1 MRRMRTAVLPI
12 VAAALMLALAREGAV
27 AAGEGRR
34 PAADERSGK
43 KVRSLR
49 IYVLSTAVA
58 GAQSMKGFG
67 EWGFAALVEA
77 DGRSFLFDT
86 GLYPETVARN
96 ADELGVNLAGI
107 TDVVLSHNHNDHT
120 GGLLT
125 LRAKYAKFNP
135 VAFSNA
141 HVAPGIFWSRPS
153 GYGELNP
160 MIAFKPKFEN
170 AGGTFVEHSEPF
182 ELAPGVWLTGP
193 IPRPHDEHNYS
204 LLTKARRP
212 DGEFVED
219 NLPENLSMIFDTDEG
234 VVLLTGC
241 GHAGLINELEYGL
254 KITGSREALA
264 VVGGLHLYQKSDKD
278 LEWTALMLGRHK
290 LKYFLGAHCTGIE
303 AVFAIRRLTG
313 LDRKKCVVGSLG
325 ASFTLG
331 KGIDPE
337 ALAK

>member
-1 MRRMRTAVLPI
+1 MRRLRTAVLPM
-12 VAAALMLALAREGAV
+12 VAAALLLALAREGAV
-27 AAGEGRR
+27 AAREGGE
-34 PAADERSGK
+34 PAADKRTGK
-43 KVRSLR
+43 KVKSLR
-49 IYVLSTAVA
+49 IYVMSTAVA

-77 DGRSFLFDT
+77 DGRTFLFDT

-96 ADELGVNLAGI
+96 ADELGVNLARI

-125 LRAKYAKFNP
+125 LRSKYAKINP
-135 VAFSNA
+135 VAFSNV

-160 MIAFKPKFEN
+160 MIAIKPKFEN

-241 GHAGLINELEYGL
+241 GHAGLINELEFGL

-278 LEWTALMLGRHK
+278 LEWTAQMLSHHN
-290 LKYFLGAHCTGIE
+290 LKNFLGAHCTGIE
-303 AVFAIRRLTG
+303 AVYAIRRLTG
-313 LDRKKCVVGSLG
+313 LNRKTCVVGSVG

>member
-1 MRRMRTAVLPI
+1 MSRMSTGVLPI
-12 VAAALMLALAREGAV
+12 VATGMLLTLTLQGAVNAREGQRST
-27 AAGEGRR
+27 AGE
-34 PAADERSGK
+34 PTGK
-43 KVRSLR
+43 KVKSLR

-77 DGRSFLFDT
+77 DGRTFLFDT

-96 ADELGVNLAGI
+96 ADELGVNLARV

-125 LRAKYAKFNP
+125 LRTKYARFNP
-135 VAFSNA
+135 AAFSRA

-160 MIAFKPKFEN
+160 MIAIKPKFEN

-204 LLTKARRP
+204 LLTKVRKP
-212 DGEFVED
+212 DGELVED
-219 NLPENLSMIFDTDEG
+219 TLPENLSMIFDTDEG

-241 GHAGLINELEYGL
+241 GHGGLINELEYGL
-254 KITGSREALA
+254 KMTGRREALA

-278 LEWTALMLGRHK
+278 LEWTAQMLSHHK
-290 LKYFLGAHCTGIE
+290 LRYFLGAHCTGIE
-303 AVFAIRRLTG
+303 AVYTIRRLTG
-313 LDRKKCVVGSLG
+313 LDRKACVVGSLG

-337 ALAK
+337 ALAR